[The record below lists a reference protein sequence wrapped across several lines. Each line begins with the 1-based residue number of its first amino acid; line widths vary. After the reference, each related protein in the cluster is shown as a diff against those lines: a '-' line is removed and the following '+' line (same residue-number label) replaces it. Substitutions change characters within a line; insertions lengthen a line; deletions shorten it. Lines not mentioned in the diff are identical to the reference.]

1 MTRAVVNN
9 ARGSRDLRFRE
20 KPSCRRKAR
29 RTSRSTALVLL
40 PTSVSSTWASLTT
53 KLSPAVDALRQGS
66 RIPGHSGGRK
76 YARSSATI
84 PAPARTSQ
92 RRPLSATIGG
102 CRTRSRASRLSD
114 LSPGGGTAA
123 INGNS
128 VPSAGTRRLSGA
140 VTRCV
145 WRRSSLMKAFCR
157 GDADNVYRM
166 SLVDGKLP
174 YSPSKSNHLCD
185 RTRRM

>member
-1 MTRAVVNN
+1 MLEVHVTYALEKSPAVDVKRA
-9 ARGSRDLRFRE
+9 APHD
-20 KPSCRRKAR
+20 PRRWYFYQRAY
-29 RTSRSTALVLL
+29 
-40 PTSVSSTWASLTT
+40 STWASLTT

-66 RIPGHSGGRK
+66 RIPGHSEGRK

-140 VTRCV
+140 ATRCV